1 VENRFPRTWS
11 KRSTAVISPM
21 LGYLPVPDA
30 SLYSR

>member
-21 LGYLPVPDA
+21 IGYLSVPVA
-30 SLYSR
+30 YHYSR